1 MPDSLLGLLGLCR
14 RAGKLAAGFD
24 AVLKAAEKGSAFLVL
39 SASDASERTVRAVRE
54 GGAPEPVQTPFTMAQ
69 IGAAI
74 GRSETAVLAICDRS
88 MANRVKT
95 LFHA

>member
-54 GGAPEPVQTPFTMAQ
+54 GGAEPVQTPFTMAQ